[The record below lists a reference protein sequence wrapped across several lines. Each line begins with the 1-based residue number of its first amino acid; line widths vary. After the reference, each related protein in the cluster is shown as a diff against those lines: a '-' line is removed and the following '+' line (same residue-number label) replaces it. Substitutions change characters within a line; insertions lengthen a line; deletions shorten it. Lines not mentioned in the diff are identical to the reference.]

1 MTLSPHVFDASAENF
16 NRLVLEN
23 SHKGPVLVHV
33 CSPADNFA
41 DAMEALLHIAR
52 TDRSYRH
59 DIGRISLLA
68 LFDLLGS
75 AHPLTRQYR
84 QALSES
90 LH

>member
-1 MTLSPHVFDASAENF
+1 MRRIDAAIRTTST
-16 NRLVLEN
+16 RIISV
-23 SHKGPVLVHV
+23 PRV
-33 CSPADNFA
+33 CWRRTILPARWKHCF
-41 DAMEALLHIAR
+41 LIAR
-52 TDRSYRH
+52 TDRGFRH
-59 DIGRISLLA
+59 DIGRTSLLA